1 MTIDPAP
8 EFDNGQ
14 LAILEHSE
22 SAVISEYLCK
32 DAYLFI
38 RSSTCCQSLFLS
50 NCSIQS
56 LNLLLIPRTEVYKHP
71 SPQTHSQNF
80 HNLICH
86 CSCGCKCSGVGFDY
100 RMAVFQ
106 SLSVDMVLAH
116 PLELVYIDLAAVVR
130 IEQFEDELHLLVS
143 WTVIKVMSAKL
154 QVSNHVNVHDVYV
167 CVCNFSKCQIQRY
180 LSICHKVQDI
190 FWENQS
196 KSDEKKK
203 TWNSKPVKTIRV

>member
-1 MTIDPAP
+1 MEFGPFDPPMSSYVSSTRQSKPSIMTIDPAP

-50 NCSIQS
+50 NCSIKAS
-56 LNLLLIPRTEVYKHP
+56 TCF
-71 SPQTHSQNF
+71 SSQEQRCTSTFATDPLANF

-86 CSCGCKCSGVGFDY
+86 CSCGCKCLGVGFDY

-116 PLELVYIDLAAVVR
+116 PLELIYIDLAAVVR

-143 WTVIKVMSAKL
+143 WKVIKS
-154 QVSNHVNVHDVYV
+154 HE
-167 CVCNFSKCQIQRY
+167 C
-180 LSICHKVQDI
+180 
-190 FWENQS
+190 
-196 KSDEKKK
+196 
-203 TWNSKPVKTIRV
+203 